1 MKKMSSKYIK
11 LQRRYNSKNIF
22 SWQILQKL
30 PSTKHKTH
38 RTYDSLGNTFLGFYK
53 FELCWKVSRHA
64 EPFQILWNIV
74 KIASLFPS
82 EKKSVFSHNR
92 INVTLLKTD
101 VSVILQQ
108 TLASLNTWET

>member
-11 LQRRYNSKNIF
+11 LQRRYNSKNMT
-22 SWQILQKL
+22 ILQKL

-38 RTYDSLGNTFLGFYK
+38 RTYDSLGNTFLGFY
-53 FELCWKVSRHA
+53 SG
-64 EPFQILWNIV
+64 
-74 KIASLFPS
+74 
-82 EKKSVFSHNR
+82 

-108 TLASLNTWET
+108 TLGSLNTWET